1 MQIPDVRLM
10 CVVMMKHGVS
20 GFPCPAVGTP
30 AAGRPGAPWATGV
43 AMEVPKGPA
52 ITPRR
57 SFFCNTQKSSNIE
70 EFFLDVSCFMRC
82 ISSPIVLHTAF
93 YALVPTYSLIFAHSR
108 PARTSYGHHLLNQ
121 SYIHTKHRSI
131 A

>member
-43 AMEVPKGPA
+43 AMEVPRGPA
-52 ITPRR
+52 IDTSRAADLGGGVSPSGSPRG
-57 SFFCNTQKSSNIE
+57 
-70 EFFLDVSCFMRC
+70 
-82 ISSPIVLHTAF
+82 P
-93 YALVPTYSLIFAHSR
+93 
-108 PARTSYGHHLLNQ
+108 PART
-121 SYIHTKHRSI
+121 
-131 A
+131 AA